1 MKKDF
6 ILVGCLTLSVSVSA
20 EIYQWKDEHG
30 RIQFSDS
37 PPKEKLGQNKPDVTQ
52 VELKPITEIQSVK
65 PAKGLQSDSGWRER
79 EASAKARK
87 KARRLEKER
96 LARKAEARKRRCK
109 KARANY
115 RTFQA
120 RPYGATDLNAM
131 RAKRAKRDRLKQR
144 IKDNC

>member
-6 ILVGCLTLSVSVSA
+6 ILLVWLVLILPASA

-65 PAKGLQSDSGWRER
+65 PAKGLQGDSGWRER

-87 KARRLEKER
+87 KARRLEKEK

-109 KARANY
+109 RARANY
-115 RTFQA
+115 RSFQS
-120 RPYGATDLNAM
+120 RPYGSTDLNAI
-131 RAKRAKRDRLKQR
+131 RTKRAKRDRLKQR
-144 IKDNC
+144 MKDNC